1 MAAPVIDALR
11 DGVTALLALPR
22 GDQPAAVRALR
33 SALPA
38 PADEPW
44 NTAFGPDSLY
54 AAFARSSVARGAH
67 AANRAVLGPILD
79 RPFVVVDV
87 GGGSGAVWDGLLR
100 PDHVGEIVV
109 VDPHP
114 DGAAGVRRHA
124 PRGVTVRHLHTP
136 VEAAVLPDADAI
148 VASLVLHHV
157 AGGDAADRA
166 RVGLSGP
173 GKREVLASFRDAV
186 RTRGGT
192 VIVNEADVYCDL
204 GLAPGDPLL
213 AERLV
218 DSYVRRF
225 AVSLLHDLATRDEP
239 DDVRVRW
246 AAIVRDWALGQIAV
260 ADAAWADRDVYERD
274 VVSWLALFAEA
285 GLAVRSRQATDRWML
300 FHQYV
305 LDGG

>member
-1 MAAPVIDALR
+1 MIDALR
-11 DGVTALLALPR
+11 DGIAAVLALPR
-22 GDQPAAVRALR
+22 AEQPAAVRALR
-33 SALPA
+33 AALPA

-54 AAFARSSVARGAH
+54 AAFARSTVARGAH
-67 AANRAVLGPILD
+67 AANRAVLRPILD

-87 GGGSGAVWDGLLR
+87 GGGSGTVWDGLLR
-100 PDHVGEIVV
+100 PDDVGEIVV

-124 PRGVTVRHLHTP
+124 PPGVRVRHLHTD
-136 VEAAVLPDADAI
+136 VRTADLPDADAI

-157 AGGDAADRA
+157 AGRDATDRA
-166 RVGLSGP
+166 RVGLPGT
-173 GKREVLASFRDAV
+173 GKREVLTAFRDAV

-204 GLAPGDPLL
+204 GLPPGDPLL

-239 DDVRVRW
+239 DAVRARW

-260 ADAAWADRDVYERD
+260 ADAPWADRDVYELD
-274 VVSWLALFAEA
+274 VVSWLDLFADA
-285 GLAVRSRQATDRWML
+285 GLSVRARMATDRWML

-305 LDGG
+305 LGVG